1 MNPFIDNAFK
11 NITLRW
17 SFPFTSLFVSTNIL
31 RFCRFLESCRAAVI
45 LTFII
50 VICTSFLPSVKED
63 SDFIFVSVI
72 SSSNETYES
81 IFPANTDSVI
91 IPLKRAGRL
100 LLIDAK
106 VEDQTG
112 NLVFDTGASGLVLN
126 TTYFRDHVGTGG
138 AATGGITG
146 AVGKVERISV
156 GKIEF
161 GELKYNNL
169 RADAVNL
176 GHIENRRGV
185 KILGLVG
192 FSMMKNLEIVINTE
206 NNELRLFKLD
216 KEGNRIAGS
225 SPGLKTDH
233 SQKIAGNGNILF
245 LKGSIAGKILNFC
258 FDTGAE
264 TNAISSDANK
274 NILST
279 LTITRRMELKGA
291 GAAKSEVL
299 FGRMNDF
306 SMGEKKI
313 TGMETIVTSLYAMS
327 EAYNTRI
334 DGMLGYSFLE
344 QGTVSINFVKKQFGI
359 QFTKGGEK

>member
-1 MNPFIDNAFK
+1 MRICPGK
-11 NITLRW
+11 NY
-17 SFPFTSLFVSTNIL
+17 LFVVIIPIT
-31 RFCRFLESCRAAVI
+31 AVI
-45 LTFII
+45 FLS
-50 VICTSFLPSVKED
+50 SFFPSFSSFRKDKE
-63 SDFIFVSVI
+63 FLFVSVI
-72 SSSNETYES
+72 SPSNEVYEPL
-81 IFPANTDSVI
+81 FPEASDSVV

-106 VEDQTG
+106 VDGQTG
-112 NLVFDTGASGLVLN
+112 NLVFDTGANGLVLN
-126 TTYFRDHVGTGG
+126 STYFRDHVGTAG

-146 AVGKVERISV
+146 EVGKVERISIE
-156 GKIEF
+156 KMEF
-161 GELKYNNL
+161 GELTYQNL

-192 FSMMKNLEIVINTE
+192 FSMMKNLEIVINAE

-216 KEGNRIAGS
+216 KEGNRISRTAAV
-225 SPGLKTDH
+225 LKTDH
-233 SQKIAGNGNILF
+233 TQKIEGNGNILF
-245 LKGSIAGKILNFC
+245 IKGSVAGKTLNFC

-264 TNAISSDANK
+264 TNAISSNAGK

-291 GAAKSEVL
+291 GSAKSEVL

-306 SMGEKKI
+306 SLDEKKI
-313 TGMETIVTSLYAMS
+313 VGMETIVTSLYAMS

-334 DGMLGYSFLE
+334 DGMLGFSFLQ
-344 QGTVSINFVKKQFGI
+344 QGAVSINFVKRQFGF
-359 QFTKGGEK
+359 QSTKRGSK

>member
-1 MNPFIDNAFK
+1 MRFSQLKHN
-11 NITLRW
+11 
-17 SFPFTSLFVSTNIL
+17 TS
-31 RFCRFLESCRAAVI
+31 AAVI

-50 VICTSFLPSVKED
+50 VICTSFLPSEKEGT
-63 SDFIFVSVI
+63 DFLFVSIV
-72 SSSNETYES
+72 SPTSETYES
-81 IFPANTDSVI
+81 IFPANTDSVV

-112 NLVFDTGASGLVLN
+112 NLVFDTGANGLVLN
-126 TTYFRDHVGTGG
+126 STYFRDHVGTTGS
-138 AATGGITG
+138 ATGGITG
-146 AVGKVERISV
+146 AVGKVERISIE
-156 GKIEF
+156 KMEF
-161 GELKYNNL
+161 GELTFQKL

-192 FSMMKNLEIVINTE
+192 FSMMKNLEIVINAE

-216 KEGNRIAGS
+216 KEGNRISGK
-225 SPGLKTDH
+225 SPGFTTDH
-233 SQKIAGNGNILF
+233 TQKIEGNGNILF
-245 LKGSIAGKILNFC
+245 LKGSVAGKTLNFC

-264 TNAISSDANK
+264 TNAISSNAGK

-359 QFTKGGEK
+359 RFMKGAEK

>member
-1 MNPFIDNAFK
+1 
-11 NITLRW
+11 
-17 SFPFTSLFVSTNIL
+17 
-31 RFCRFLESCRAAVI
+31 
-45 LTFII
+45 
-50 VICTSFLPSVKED
+50 
-63 SDFIFVSVI
+63 
-72 SSSNETYES
+72 
-81 IFPANTDSVI
+81 
-91 IPLKRAGRL
+91 

-112 NLVFDTGASGLVLN
+112 NLVFDTGANGLVLN
-126 TTYFRDHVGTGG
+126 STYFRDHVGTTGS
-138 AATGGITG
+138 ATGGITG
-146 AVGKVERISV
+146 AVGKVERISIE
-156 GKIEF
+156 KMEF
-161 GELKYNNL
+161 GELTYQKL

-192 FSMMKNLEIVINTE
+192 FSMMKNLEIVINAE

-216 KEGNRIAGS
+216 KEGNRISGK
-225 SPGLKTDH
+225 SPGFTTDH
-233 SQKIAGNGNILF
+233 TQKIEGNGNILF
-245 LKGSIAGKILNFC
+245 LKGSVAGKTLNFC

-264 TNAISSDANK
+264 TNAISSNAGK

-306 SMGEKKI
+306 SLGERKI
-313 TGMETIVTSLYAMS
+313 TGMETIVTSLYAMG
-327 EAYNTRI
+327 EAYDTRI

-344 QGTVSINFVKKQFGI
+344 QGTVSINFVKKQFGF
-359 QFTKGGEK
+359 QFTKGGGK